1 MPSTTTN
8 ADFAAH
14 LNSFYDNNPF
24 VQMLGIC
31 IERICFG
38 EVTLSMKAKNEFSN
52 FYHIT
57 HGGALASL
65 ADTTMGATCLSANKK
80 VVTQSMNM
88 YFIKA
93 VPEGASLHATGK
105 IIHNGKKT
113 LVCETEI
120 IDEDGQACCKA
131 TANFFVI
138 GTYMANS

>member
-1 MPSTTTN
+1 MASTTTN
-8 ADFAAH
+8 SDFSAH
-14 LNSFYDNNPF
+14 LSNFYNNNPF
-24 VQMLGIC
+24 VQTLGIC
-31 IERICFG
+31 IEKVAFG
-38 EVTLSMKAKNEFSN
+38 QVTLSMEAKNQFSN
-52 FYHIT
+52 FYHIA

-65 ADTTMGATCLSANKK
+65 ADTAMGATCLSANKK

-93 VPEGASLHATGK
+93 VPEGSKLHATGK

-120 IDEDGQACCKA
+120 IDWDGQVCCKA

-138 GTYMANS
+138 GAYIND

>member
-1 MPSTTTN
+1 MEHTTTN

-14 LNSFYDNNPF
+14 LNNFYNNNPF

-31 IERICFG
+31 IEKIKFG
-38 EVTLSMKAKNEFSN
+38 EVTLSMKAQNQFSN
-52 FYHIT
+52 FYHIA

-65 ADTTMGATCLSANKK
+65 ADTTMGAACLSANKK

-93 VPEGASLHATGK
+93 VPEGSNLHATGK
-105 IIHNGKKT
+105 IIHNGRKT

-120 IDEDGQACCKA
+120 IDDSGDVCCKA

-138 GTYMANS
+138 GAYIDQ